1 MASLSHSQFPSL
13 GSLPETDINTLG
25 SLPETDINTLGS
37 LPETDINTLGSLPE
51 TDVNALGSLPEA
63 DVNEILHRKRKAR
76 SGQKSCYPCRQRK
89 VKCSHNVPCK
99 TCIEREHPELCS
111 YNPPSNN
118 LPLPSPGEGSQF
130 QTVGGSPRTGG
141 VQDGFRV
148 SREEWDGMRAKV
160 DTIMEVMVTLRDNI
174 QQVSRPLKRRRVGPG
189 SLSDDDEE
197 NRLSSF
203 KSSLLDQ
210 DSSDGIP
217 SILANNQLLGEQH
230 DTFLGRNSVPAMV
243 VAMGKGDEG
252 VQQLIGKSVLPVFG
266 LDNDSATYPFVDL
279 WGMPHGSIMRI
290 QQLCSLIP
298 SDSECLQY
306 FTHYKETAHVL
317 YPGVA
322 DVPGLEYELIKF
334 LTNRRNHSEIIS
346 DGNPIET
353 QKAYGKD
360 LHWIGLLFATLAS
373 GCQCSGRPRKERQL
387 MSQVWVCCAYECLRI
402 INYLSHSN
410 LYDVQNLLVL
420 GNVISNNMN
429 AGVAWSLL
437 GLISRLAQ
445 SQGLHREASP
455 FVAAEVN
462 QQRSHVWWQI
472 IWQDS
477 LLSITYDRA
486 SSTAK
491 LESKLP
497 PRQPGQ
503 KMNYVECMRTL
514 CKTGL
519 EIIHERN
526 THGDSKSEMAHLVET
541 RKHLLILLNEAA
553 DHLRDNK
560 LCRSIKQQLEYWN
573 LYLHRSYMT
582 SELCRPILR
591 KRHNPEA
598 NANDIAS
605 SIRKSCIE
613 SLADTVEAFIGLQN
627 VTKFACQSWA
637 AVHRSLSSA
646 LLLGILR
653 EPSQNERVHMLLSK
667 LISVMSSINTGMEPL
682 ESSAPITRSIEALKK
697 FLPPVHTHVETP
709 GFSIAGTTGSSME
722 ELTTPPHFA
731 MGESPYMYSSDEH
744 SPYSI
749 MDNILWGGD
758 KQEGFGGF

>member
-1 MASLSHSQFPSL
+1 MASLFPSL
-13 GSLPETDINTLG
+13 ASLPET
-25 SLPETDINTLGS
+25 
-37 LPETDINTLGSLPE
+37 
-51 TDVNALGSLPEA
+51 

-76 SGQKSCYPCRQRK
+76 GGQRSCYPCRQRK
-89 VKCSHNVPCK
+89 VKCSHDVPCK
-99 TCIEREHPELCS
+99 TCIEREHQELCT
-111 YNPPSNN
+111 YNPPSAA
-118 LPLPSPGEGSQF
+118 LPVHSSTEASRP
-130 QTVGGSPRTGG
+130 QTIEAFPRTIGA
-141 VQDGFRV
+141 QDGFRV
-148 SREEWDGMRAKV
+148 SRDEWDEMRAKV
-160 DTIMEVMVTLRDNI
+160 DTIMEVVVTLRDNI
-174 QQVSRPLKRRRVGPG
+174 QQVSRPLKRRRVGPA
-189 SLSDDDEE
+189 SSSEDDDEGPF
-197 NRLSSF
+197 SSS
-203 KSSLLDQ
+203 KSGAPHQ
-210 DSSDGIP
+210 DRSDSIP
-217 SILANNQLLGEQH
+217 SILANNQLLGDQH
-230 DTFLGRNSVPAMV
+230 DTFLGGNSVPAMV
-243 VAMGKGDEG
+243 IAMGKGDEG
-252 VQQLIGKSVLPVFG
+252 VRELIGKSVLPVFG

-279 WGMPHGSIMRI
+279 WGLPHGSILRI

-322 DVPGLEYELIKF
+322 DVPGLEYELINF
-334 LTNRRNHSEIIS
+334 LTNRRNNGEIIS
-346 DGNPIET
+346 DGSPIDT

-360 LHWIGLLFATLAS
+360 LHWIGLLFAALAS
-373 GCQCSGRPRKERQL
+373 GCQCSGRARKERQL
-387 MSQVWVCCAYECLRI
+387 MSQVFVCCAYECLRI

-437 GLISRLAQ
+437 GLTSRLAQ
-445 SQGLHREASP
+445 SQGLHREAPS
-455 FVAAEVN
+455 FVGAEVR

-491 LESKLP
+491 LESQLP
-497 PRQPGQ
+497 PIQPGQ
-503 KMNYVECMRTL
+503 KMNYIECMRTL

-526 THGDSKSEMAHLVET
+526 THRDSKSEIAHLVET
-541 RKHLLILLNEAA
+541 RKKLSMLLNEAA

-573 LYLHRSYMT
+573 LNLHKSYMT

-591 KRHNPEA
+591 KRGNSDAHST
-598 NANDIAS
+598 DTS
-605 SIRKSCIE
+605 SSLRRTCID
-613 SLADTVEAFIGLQN
+613 SLANTVEAFIGLQN
-627 VTKFACQSWA
+627 ITHFASQSWA

-653 EPSQNERVHMLLSK
+653 EPSRNERVHGLLTK
-667 LISVMSSINTGMEPL
+667 LVSVMSSINAGMEPL

-697 FLPPVHTHVETP
+697 FLPPAQSHIETP
-709 GFSIAGTTGSSME
+709 GFSNGGTTASSME
-722 ELTTPPHFA
+722 ELGTPPHFA
-731 MGESPYMYSSDEH
+731 VGGSPYMYNSDEH

-749 MDNILWGGD
+749 MDNILWGGN
-758 KQEGFGGF
+758 KQAEFGGF